1 MQGARACAT
10 GEPCALHLG
19 AAVAQITP
27 MNDRDIARIGAWLTA
42 RGLAG
47 MPEIDLLREFC
58 AQCCAAG
65 LGLTR
70 GLAFSDTLHP
80 IYEGRGFRWK
90 KDGAVD
96 EALSDIVDYGRT
108 TAGEAAASWQSTP
121 FYRLLTSGD
130 DELRRRLRE
139 GDNAEFPLL
148 RELASEGNTD
158 YVAFVHRFAHESRIG
173 EIDGVYSHWATN
185 QPDGFSDGDLA
196 ALRKL
201 VPSLALAVKCGTLA
215 RIAETLVETYLGRDA
230 GRRVLSGRIQR
241 GVAEWI
247 NAAMWFSDLRGYTT
261 ITDSAAPQEIIPL
274 LNDYA
279 EAVISAVHDA
289 GGDVLKLIGDAVLA
303 VFNAEDTAEACRSA
317 LRAEAKLRE
326 RVTELNRRRA
336 AEGRPVT
343 TVYLGLHVGDAF
355 YGNIGSAERLDF
367 TVVGPAVNEV
377 SRIASMCRSVDRPV
391 LVSSD
396 FAAATPEPERSAL
409 VSVGR
414 YALRGV
420 GRPQDLFTLDSA
432 MASGAS

>member
-1 MQGARACAT
+1 MVRAGGQLSSPLPA
-10 GEPCALHLG
+10 PR
-19 AAVAQITP
+19 QIDHITA
-27 MNDRDIARIGAWLTA
+27 MNEQDIQRIGAWLTA

-65 LGLTR
+65 LALTR

-80 IYEGRGFRWK
+80 IYEGRGFRWR
-90 KDGAVD
+90 KDGAVAD
-96 EALSDIVDYGRT
+96 ALSDIVDYGRT
-108 TAGEAAASWQSTP
+108 TEGEAAASWQSTP

-130 DELRRRLRE
+130 DELRRPVSARE
-139 GDNAEFPLL
+139 TPEFPLL
-148 RELASEGNTD
+148 AELANDGQTD
-158 YVAFVHRFAHESRIG
+158 YVAFVHRFARDARIG
-173 EIDGVYSHWATN
+173 EIDGVYSHWVTN
-185 QPDGFSDGDLA
+185 QQGGFSDGDLA

-215 RIAETLVETYLGRDA
+215 RIAETLVQTYLGRDA
-230 GRRVLSGRIQR
+230 GQRVLSGRILR

-247 NAAMWFSDLRGYTT
+247 NTALWYSDLRGYTT
-261 ITDSAAPQEIIPL
+261 ISDSAAPQEIIPL

-303 VFNAEDTAEACRSA
+303 VFNADDPAQACRAA

-326 RVTELNRRRA
+326 RVAALNQRRA

-343 TVYLGLHVGDAF
+343 SVYLGLHVGDAF

-377 SRIASMCRSVDRPV
+377 SRIASMCRSADRPV
-391 LVSSD
+391 LVSSSFTD
-396 FAAATPEPERSAL
+396 ATPQPERAAL

-420 GRPQDLFTLDSA
+420 GRPQELFTLDTVV
-432 MASGAS
+432 ASGEA